1 MKTFRGEQTVT
12 IRAPR
17 AQIWRYAMDLAK
29 VPEYNPRV
37 ARVESASGDGQRAA
51 GVKYRCHLV
60 GGAHHCTEEDV
71 EIVPME
77 RLVTRM
83 VDDTLGLTAR
93 LKDYTVQASLTE
105 LDARTTKVT
114 ISHFYATPTLGAR
127 VLDWIA
133 RDTIAR
139 NTEATLL
146 MLKAQIESAPESGT
160 REAMSLLHRPAFVS
174 VIVVFLAMA
183 AILSLAVGGTL
194 VAPHSPLS
202 MLWRINPHAQLGFAS
217 LGTLG
222 VALMIVLAALTS
234 LVALGLWVG
243 TRWGWWLAVTG
254 LVLNAVGDLVRTL
267 TFDLRAALGVPVVAA
282 VLVLLMRTNVRRWCS
297 LDWRSAS

>member
-202 MLWRINPHAQLGFAS
+202 MLWRINPHAQLGLAS